1 MSSILTN
8 NSAMV
13 ALQTLKSVNNSL
25 AKTQGEISTGKSVAS
40 ASDNAAVWAISKVM
54 ESDVEG
60 FKAISDS
67 LALGESTLAVG
78 KKAAETTTDL
88 LTQIKAKVVAAQE
101 ENVDRQKIQTDIEAL
116 TNQISSVVGAAQ
128 FNGKNIVNNSDAT
141 SILSSLDRDSEG
153 NVQSASISFN
163 GQNLTQTSG
172 TLGTGAGLTDLSGN
186 ITASSLTLSS
196 GAVRDDGAAVPTA
209 ADISLTGDFSGD
221 SLSFDIGGTT
231 VSFAAGELSATAGT
245 AAGQIADAINAAQI
259 EGISVTNNA
268 GTLEFSSTRQF
279 DTTTIN
285 VTQGGASAGTLGAT
299 SVTLDQRAES
309 FAFSAVNVTEGD
321 GYQLSIANAGIT
333 ATYVASA
340 GDTMEDV
347 AKGLKLAIDAE
358 NNADITTNVAF
369 DAGTNQWTL
378 EIDNANAT
386 DDTVTIVAND
396 DANDNAVETGRLAG
410 LDGFDVTTAEGA
422 QAALSNIETLIQR
435 SIDSAAE
442 FGSVQGRVETQSD
455 FVSKLIDSL
464 KSGIGA
470 LVDADME
477 EASAR
482 LQALQVQQQLATQSL
497 SIANQ
502 APQQLLALFR

>member
-13 ALQTLKSVNNSL
+13 ALQTLKGVNNSL

-88 LTQIKAKVVAAQE
+88 LTQIKAKVVASQE

-153 NVQSASISFN
+153 NVESASISFN
-163 GQNLTQTSG
+163 GQNLTQTAG
-172 TLGTGAGLTDLSGN
+172 TLGTGTGLTDLSGN
-186 ITASSLTLSS
+186 ITASSNTLSS
-196 GAVRDDGAAVPTA
+196 DAVRDDGAGTD

-221 SLSFDIGGTT
+221 SLSFDIGGTI

-259 EGISVTNNA
+259 DGISVTNNA

-279 DTTTIN
+279 DTTDIN

-299 SVTLDQRAES
+299 SATLDQRAES

-321 GYQLSIANAGIT
+321 GYQFSIANAGIT

-378 EIDNANAT
+378 EIDNANGT

-410 LDGFDVTTAEGA
+410 LEGFDVTTAEGA
-422 QAALSNIETLIQR
+422 QAALSNVETLIQR

>member
-13 ALQTLKSVNNSL
+13 ALQTLKSINGNL

-40 ASDNAAVWAISKVM
+40 ASDNAAVWSISKLM
-54 ESDVEG
+54 EADVEG

-67 LALGESTLAVG
+67 LALGESTIAVG
-78 KKAAETTTDL
+78 KQAAETTTDL
-88 LTQIKAKVVAAQE
+88 LTQIKGKVVAAQE

-128 FNGKNIVNNSDAT
+128 FNGKNLVNNSDET
-141 SILSSLDRDSEG
+141 SILSSLDRASDGS
-153 NVQSASISFN
+153 VQSSSISFN
-163 GQNLTQTSG
+163 GQNLTQTAGS
-172 TLGTGAGLTDLSGN
+172 LGTGTGLTDLSSN
-186 ITASSLTLSS
+186 VTASSTTLSS
-196 GAVRDDGAAVPTA
+196 AAVRDDGAGTN
-209 ADISLTGDFSGD
+209 ADIALTGDFSGD

-231 VSFAAGELSATAGT
+231 VNFAAGDLSATAAT

-268 GTLEFSSTRQF
+268 GTLEFASTRAFEQ
-279 DTTTIN
+279 TTVD
-285 VTQGGASAGTLGAT
+285 VTQGGAAAGTLGAT
-299 SVTLDQRAES
+299 TVTLDQRAES
-309 FAFSAVNVTEGD
+309 FTFSAVNVNAGD
-321 GYQLSIANAGIT
+321 GYQLSLANAGIN

-347 AKGLKLAIDAE
+347 AKGLKIAVDSA
-358 NNADITTNVAF
+358 NNGDITTNVAY
-369 DAGTNQWTL
+369 DETTNQYTL

-386 DDTVTIVAND
+386 DDTVTITAND
-396 DANDNAVETGRLAG
+396 DANDNAVASGRLAG
-410 LDGFDVTTAEGA
+410 LEGFDVTTKSGAE
-422 QAALSNIETLIQR
+422 AALANVETLIQR
-435 SIDSAAE
+435 SVDAAAE
-442 FGSVQGRVETQSD
+442 FGSVQGRIETQTD
-455 FVSKLIDSL
+455 FVSKLTDSL
-464 KSGIGA
+464 KSGIGS

-477 EASAR
+477 ETSAR